1 MPNLYEFITFVAEK
15 SGINKPDLVE
25 KDLIIHRILKQL
37 LSSPHFAENYLFKG
51 GSCLVKCY
59 FIIDGKLAVKPRAW
73 E

>member
-1 MPNLYEFITFVAEK
+1 
-15 SGINKPDLVE
+15 VE